1 MASQVPSTP
10 AAGREQ
16 KRVGQEDGAG
26 ELAPRSGAPWN
37 KGVSFRPL
45 SDQARA
51 RFLEGLAEGL
61 TVTLAAQKAGKA
73 HPRRFYELRAEDEGF
88 AAAWAEA
95 LEQGTQKLEEE
106 LRRRAVEGWDET
118 LREYRDGKLV
128 RETVTRRYSPALL
141 IFMLKARRPE
151 TYRDNAVVRVTG
163 HDGGPVQVEGYAPPT
178 LADVMRLAGELGI
191 VETVDGEAT
200 EDEPLELG
208 AGE

>member
-1 MASQVPSTP
+1 
-10 AAGREQ
+10 
-16 KRVGQEDGAG
+16 
-26 ELAPRSGAPWN
+26 
-37 KGVSFRPL
+37 
-45 SDQARA
+45 
-51 RFLEGLAEGL
+51 
-61 TVTLAAQKAGKA
+61 
-73 HPRRFYELRAEDEGF
+73 
-88 AAAWAEA
+88 
-95 LEQGTQKLEEE
+95 
-106 LRRRAVEGWDET
+106 
-118 LREYRDGKLV
+118 
-128 RETVTRRYSPALL
+128 VTRRYSPALL